1 MGTFG
6 NVTGTLYKAHVYRT
20 LFGDLSRFLRRT
32 MDEMDFDKES
42 LLNRVGLTTYT
53 PVKRTVGAI
62 SFFLLGA
69 AVGAAIGLAL
79 APKPGAE
86 LRADV
91 KERALDLFGH
101 AEEMP
106 PEHRVQA

>member
-6 NVTGTLYKAHVYRT
+6 NVIGTMYKAYLYKT
-20 LFGDLSRFLRRT
+20 LFGDVSRFLRRVV
-32 MDEMDFDKES
+32 DDIDFDKES

-53 PVKRTVGAI
+53 PMRNTLGGL
-62 SFFLLGA
+62 SFFVLGA
-69 AVGAAIGLAL
+69 AVGTAVGLAL

-91 KERALDLFGH
+91 KEKAMDLIGRS
-101 AEEMP
+101 AETLE
-106 PEHRVQA
+106 ERRVQA